1 MCIDNFDTWF
11 EVMQVKSKEE
21 SLYAG
26 TTKIHK
32 SIFMDQLKDKF
43 EECWNNAFQAGKE
56 DRDEEVEELKEQ
68 IKDLE
73 TDNYEWEEHCNHLE
87 EELEDAQQ

>member
-1 MCIDNFDTWF
+1 MCIDNFNTWL
-11 EVMQVKSKEE
+11 EIAKV
-21 SLYAG
+21 
-26 TTKIHK
+26 T
-32 SIFMDQLKDKF
+32 LKDKKI
-43 EECWNNAFQAGKE
+43 ESILKECWDNAFQAGKE

-73 TDNYEWEEHCNHLE
+73 TDNYEWEEHCNRLE